1 MKGNS
6 LLASALVAGTA
17 SAGVHKM
24 KCVIRRVDDQTKR

>member
-24 KCVIRRVDDQTKR
+24 KCVMPLGDAANMR

>member
-24 KCVIRRVDDQTKR
+24 KYVRPDSRVA